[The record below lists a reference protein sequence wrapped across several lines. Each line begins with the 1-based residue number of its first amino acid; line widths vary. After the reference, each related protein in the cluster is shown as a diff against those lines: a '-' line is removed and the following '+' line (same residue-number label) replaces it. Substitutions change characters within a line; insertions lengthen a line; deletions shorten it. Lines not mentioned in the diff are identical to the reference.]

1 MTVMGLKLHLYLPG
15 VTSLKEKRRL
25 IKSLLDKIKNK
36 YNVAA
41 AEVQGQDMWQRS
53 VIGVVSVSNDRK
65 SIEKRF
71 TSIIAL
77 VDKKSGIEL
86 MKSEK
91 VYY

>member
-1 MTVMGLKLHLYLPG
+1 MTVMGMKLHLYLPG

-25 IKSLLDKIKNK
+25 IKSLLDKVKNK

-41 AEVQGQDMWQRS
+41 AEVQEQDLWQRS

-71 TSIIAL
+71 TSIIDLA
-77 VDKKSGIEL
+77 DKKSGIEL

-91 VYY
+91 IYY

>member
-25 IKSLLDKIKNK
+25 VKSLLDKIKNK
-36 YNVAA
+36 YNVAV
-41 AEVQGQDMWQRS
+41 AEVQGQDLWQRS
-53 VIGVVSVSNDRK
+53 VIGVVTVSNCRNP
-65 SIEKRF
+65 IEKRF
-71 TSIIAL
+71 ISIITL

-91 VYY
+91 IYY